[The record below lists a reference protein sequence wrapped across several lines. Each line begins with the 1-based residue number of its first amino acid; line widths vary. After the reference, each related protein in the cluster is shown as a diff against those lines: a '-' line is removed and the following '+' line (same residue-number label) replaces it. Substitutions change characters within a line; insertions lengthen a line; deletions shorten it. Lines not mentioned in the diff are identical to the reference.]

1 MSDDAATALRR
12 AMEAYRQA
20 NIHKSDELDAAF
32 EQQPPVEAAV
42 AVEPEQ
48 VTFDLP
54 LGEAQ
59 ASEGMAH
66 ALTADRVQAWKIAA
80 SAWLDALPS
89 GAEVHMDLVTA
100 AVGLPDEGANRNNV
114 TGAWLNAQAKGGR
127 LTFTGKFRKSQ
138 RPERHGSVQR
148 VWRKR

>member
-1 MSDDAATALRR
+1 MNPAEEAQEAWRR
-12 AMEAYRQA
+12 ANAHR
-20 NIHKSDELDAAF
+20 SDELDEAYAQQEPEPVKPEEPAA
-32 EQQPPVEAAV
+32 
-42 AVEPEQ
+42 EQ
-48 VTFDLP
+48 VTFDLEQ
-54 LGEAQ
+54 GEAAGRAGMDQ
-59 ASEGMAH
+59 ALG
-66 ALTADRVQAWKIAA
+66 ADRVRDWKIAA